1 MQSLPLPPI
10 CPLPSWKQAAR
21 FAKEPLEL
29 LTECSET
36 LGDIFCLKFP
46 GAEHWAFLSSPH
58 AARQLFRAPRD
69 HLAAAQIHSRFLG
82 ALFGTDATFCL
93 DGQAHKNRQKMLVPL
108 LSTKANARHVSLF
121 RQMIEERVLSWESD
135 RVFPLLTEMHRLS
148 LQFLVRLVLGGKDPQ
163 FNAQLSERFEHFSAL
178 GARSQL
184 VAMPKLQW
192 NLGRWSPWGK
202 IIHAREEVR
211 SLIRDKIVAARRDR
225 SLVEDSILDQLIFKA
240 DGGGEFL
247 GDESLIDEI
256 MNLLFAGHETT
267 GGFLTWCLECLAGH
281 PNIRAE
287 LLSRLDE
294 VVGDQP
300 FGPEHLDKVPYLTA
314 VIQETFRFRPAG
326 PFSSFRTVA
335 QPIELEGER
344 GRFVLPAGFVVA
356 QCFPIMGK
364 RADLFPNPESFEPE
378 RFLRGDHNAYDW
390 TPFGGGGRVCTG
402 RGLAMLELQVAVA
415 TIVRKVEIEP
425 VHEQIQVERCGHLL
439 APAGGLPVRV
449 RLR

>member
-1 MQSLPLPPI
+1 MQALPLPPI
-10 CPLPSWKQAAR
+10 CPLPTWKQAAR

-36 LGDIFCLKFP
+36 LGDIFCLRFP

-69 HLAAAQIHSRFLG
+69 HLTAGQIHSRFLG

-93 DGQAHKNRQKMLVPL
+93 DGQAHKHRQKMLIPL
-108 LSTKANARHVSLF
+108 LSAKANARHVSLF
-121 RQMIEERVLSWESD
+121 RQMIEDRINSWDTD
-135 RVFPLLTEMHRLS
+135 RAFPLLTEMHRVS
-148 LQFLVRLVLGGKDPQ
+148 LEFLVRLVFGDKDPQ
-163 FNAQLSERFEHFSAL
+163 FNAHLAERFERFSAL
-178 GARSQL
+178 GARSKL

-192 NLGRWSPWGK
+192 NLGRWSPWGR
-202 IIHAREEVR
+202 IIHSREEVR
-211 SLIRDKIVAARRDR
+211 GLIRDKIAAARQDR
-225 SLVEDSILDQLIFKA
+225 SLIQDSILAQLMFKP
-240 DGGGEFL
+240 DGGGQFL
-247 GDESLIDEI
+247 KDETLIDEI

-281 PNIRAE
+281 PHIRAE
-287 LLSRLDE
+287 LLHQLDE
-294 VVGDQP
+294 IVGDQP

-335 QPIELEGER
+335 QPIEIEGER

-364 RADLFPNPESFEPE
+364 RGDLFPNPESFEPE
-378 RFLRGDHNAYDW
+378 RFIRGDHNAYDW

-415 TIVRKVEIEP
+415 TIVRRVEIEP
-425 VHEQIQVERCGHLL
+425 VHEQVKVERCGHLL

-449 RLR
+449 RLQ